1 LFGAFSIVEE
11 DGWMWVNTQCL
22 RLERERLEIDRC
34 KVALLEQ
41 KLRNVQAEVT
51 RAKDGGLTP
60 ETLQRIEEA
69 AKLL

>member
-1 LFGAFSIVEE
+1 LFGALSIAEE
-11 DGWMWVNTQCL
+11 DGRTWVNTQRL
-22 RLERERLEIDRC
+22 RLERERLEIDRR